1 MSKSNSAAD
10 LSRRERQIMDVIYRM
25 GKATA
30 VDVTEQIPDPPG
42 NATVR
47 KLLRILEEK
56 GHLRHQRDGS
66 RFVYSP
72 TVSKETARESAMSHM
87 LDTFFRGSAARAV
100 IALLD
105 QTEGEI
111 SDSERRQI
119 MDLIERSRKEGR

>member
-56 GHLRHQRDGS
+56 GHLRHERDGS

-72 TVSKETARESAMSHM
+72 TVSKEAARESAMSHM

-105 QTEGEI
+105 Q
-111 SDSERRQI
+111 SDDELSESEREQI
-119 MDLIERSRKEGR
+119 SELIERSRREGR